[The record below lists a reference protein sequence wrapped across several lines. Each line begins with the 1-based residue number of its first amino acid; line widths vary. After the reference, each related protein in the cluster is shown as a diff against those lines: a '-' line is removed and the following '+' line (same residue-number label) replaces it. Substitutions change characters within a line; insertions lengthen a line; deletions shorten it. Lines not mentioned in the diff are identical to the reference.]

1 MMADQVSIFADERD
15 PLPTVEPESAD
26 RDYDGWL
33 ATQQALEAADYIG
46 NLRNEAS
53 GPDTTKAREARAVL
67 REWARQYLPDPDE
80 WEHPS
85 ERWPGEL

>member
-15 PLPTVEPESAD
+15 PFPTVEPESAECGD
-26 RDYDGWL
+26 DAEQDEEI
-33 ATQQALEAADYIG
+33 A